1 MWKHGLI
8 ILVLAITQTHP
19 AGGAIVIENGTL
31 LHQSSDGYYYDG
43 PLGDAPYSPPLTMGI
58 LEWSGLAS
66 PIRYEASLENYVNA
80 IDRADCFPAGVC
92 NYEFWEESGH
102 HDADATFRLSST
114 GVLRVTRAAD
124 GDLGLQISNVQTGTV
139 LYDAEMNTLP
149 ATILLPPGTFH
160 FVVDDINAGTST
172 TNSSN
177 YYDPETG
184 SYDNSYYSSYNTSG
198 WVEIVETVL
207 TGPVVTIGDVN
218 PGGTGVQPNP
228 WTINNELEIGIDGHG
243 TLEINAGGEVSNA
256 KSYIGRNSGSTGAA
270 SISGPDSSWKNSGD
284 LYVGYKG
291 TASLNIG
298 AEGAISNRI
307 GYIGTYNTGPGEATV
322 TGTDAAWEN
331 SMMLYVGYYGNG
343 QLNVTN
349 GGTVTSM
356 GGYISRMSGSTSI
369 ATISGSNSIWDPSTS
384 IHVAY
389 KGTGSLII
397 EDGGTVS
404 NQNGYIGNY
413 PTAVGIVT
421 VTGHDSRWINSENLT
436 VGVEGTATLNIENGG
451 QVIVDGTTSISPA
464 GVVNLTGG
472 RFEFGQTSLAEFT
485 TIQATGGALAGN
497 VLLTGVN
504 NVALLTALQNSAADL
519 NDVVA
524 DNSGLLHGSAALT
537 SSLNNRAVGEL
548 RLLAGDWVRF
558 AGSGNLNAGE
568 INNFGGLVDFSQDLT
583 NQSGGFIGGLGQFIA
598 DGGWTNRGV
607 LAFAGTTDLLGDVDN
622 QAGGQVVTSG
632 GATTTFYDD
641 VINNSGAEIST
652 GSGSHTVIF
661 GAASGDGNY
670 TGAGTVHLEGDLRP
684 GSSPAAVSFGGNV
697 VLGTTARLESEL
709 LGTTAGAEHD
719 QLAIAATASLGGTL
733 DLVPLAP
740 YADPGARGTADDF
753 VIITAGSRSGTF
765 SAIHYDGSPLV
776 ADGAADGNGSFR
788 SHQADGLFRRITY
801 TATTVQ
807 LQNLL
812 ALAGDTDGDQ
822 DIDLS
827 DYTRLATN
835 FAPGGNGL
843 VWIDGDFDSDGDID
857 LSDYNSLASNF
868 APGGYG
874 TTAVPEP
881 GTILLAL
888 LLLVLGSWF
897 RQLPTLR
904 EAANR

>member
-1 MWKHGLI
+1 MWKYGLI
-8 ILVLAITQTHP
+8 VLGLAITQTHP
-19 AGGAIVIENGTL
+19 AGGAIVIESGTL

-43 PLGDAPYSPPLTMGI
+43 PLGNSSYGQTATLGAVDWT
-58 LEWSGLAS
+58 GLAS
-66 PIRYEASLENYVNA
+66 PIRYQASLGNYDNV
-80 IDRADCFPAGVC
+80 IDRADCFPPGVC
-92 NYEFWEESGH
+92 TYESWQELEY
-102 HDADATFRLSST
+102 HDADATFSLSSA
-114 GVLRVTRAAD
+114 GVFQVTPD
-124 GDLGLQISNVQTGTV
+124 PQGDLGLRISNAQTGTV
-139 LYDAEMNTLP
+139 LHDAEMNTLP
-149 ATILLPPGTFH
+149 ATILLPPGTWN
-160 FVVDDINAGTST
+160 FVVDDINEGVST

-177 YYDPETG
+177 YYDEATG
-184 SYDNSYYSSYNTSG
+184 SYDYSSYSSYDTSG

-207 TGPVVTIGDVN
+207 TGPVITIGDVN

-228 WTINNELEIGIDGHG
+228 WNVNSDLEVGIDGHG
-243 TLEINAGGEVSNA
+243 TLEINAGGEVFNA
-256 KSYIGRNSGSTGAA
+256 EGYIGRNSGSTGAA
-270 SISGPDSSWKNSGD
+270 SVSGPDANWENSGD
-284 LYVGYKG
+284 LRVGYQG
-291 TASLNIG
+291 AGSLNVG
-298 AEGAISNRI
+298 AQGAVTSRF
-307 GYIGTYNTGPGEATV
+307 GYIGVYSTGPGEVTV
-322 TGTDAAWEN
+322 TGTDAQWKT
-331 SMMLYVGYYGNG
+331 SYMLYVGYYGSAE
-343 QLNVTN
+343 LNVTD
-349 GGTVTSM
+349 GGAVTST
-356 GGYISRMSGSTSI
+356 GGYISRQSTSSGTV
-369 ATISGSNSIWDPSTS
+369 TISGTNSVWDPGTS
-384 IHVAY
+384 MHVAY
-389 KGTGSLII
+389 RGTGSLTI

-413 PTAVGIVT
+413 PNAVGIVT
-421 VTGHDSRWINSENLT
+421 VTGNDSRWINSENLT

-451 QVIVDGTTSISPA
+451 QVIVGDTTAISPA
-464 GVVNLTGG
+464 GEVNLTGG

-485 TIQATGGALAGN
+485 TIQATGGAMAGN

-504 NVALLTALQNSAADL
+504 DVALLTALQNSAADL

-583 NQSGGFIGGLGQFIA
+583 NQSGGFIGGRGQFIA

-709 LGTTAGAEHD
+709 LGTIAGAEHD

-765 SAIHYDGSPLV
+765 STIHYDGSPLV

-897 RQLPTLR
+897 RQLPTR
-904 EAANR
+904 R